1 VKFEERKNKAAAWFK
16 RLRDDICAE
25 FEALERDAP
34 NDFYPGERGKFVFE
48 PWERK
53 VENGGGGTGGMLR
66 GRFFE
71 KCGVHISVV
80 KGEFEGEMRE
90 RVLGARDDPRF
101 WAAGISLIAHM
112 HNPHVPCV
120 IMRRLK
126 KAVTT
131 IFTFTIETK
140 LAA

>member
-1 VKFEERKNKAAAWFK
+1 MFEEKKDKAAGWFK
-16 RLRDDICAE
+16 ALRDDICAE
-25 FEALERDAP
+25 FEAIEREAP
-34 NDFYPGERGKFVFE
+34 ASLYPGEPGSFVFE

-90 RVLGARDDPRF
+90 RVPGAKDDPRF
-101 WAAGISLIAHM
+101 WAAGISLLSLIH
-112 HNPHVPCV
+112 
-120 IMRRLK
+120 I
-126 KAVTT
+126 
-131 IFTFTIETK
+131 
-140 LAA
+140 